1 MGERQ
6 PDYNRVVIDKIVRE
20 VEHERN
26 CGCDRCMGK
35 ARQSIAWVNE
45 QTPAVRKD
53 NAVREQEIIDFMNKH
68 ESPDLRKQRL
78 QSMIGNMAIGV
89 IGLAAR

>member
-68 ESPDLRKQRL
+68 ESPDLREQRL
-78 QSMIGNMAIGV
+78 QSMIGDMAIGV